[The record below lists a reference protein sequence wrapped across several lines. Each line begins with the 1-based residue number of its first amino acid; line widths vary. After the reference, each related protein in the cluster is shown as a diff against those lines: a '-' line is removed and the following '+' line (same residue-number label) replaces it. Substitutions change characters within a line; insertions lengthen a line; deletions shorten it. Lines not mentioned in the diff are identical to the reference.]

1 MFIWYFL
8 EWRFMSYG
16 IRLRKIRDKLNLSQ
30 QEFAEKLHT
39 TQATVS
45 RYEKDLRM
53 PDADFLEKLTE
64 LYHLNINWLLTGK
77 GEMFLGQTSQ
87 TSEFQ
92 ANNNE
97 LEKQQKRLQDL
108 QKQVD
113 LLKKNIQEIDIE
125 YDQEKKRSSDLIHE
139 NQKLNREL
147 LTLMRDLIDCKNLVI
162 KLQQK

>member
-1 MFIWYFL
+1 
-8 EWRFMSYG
+8 
-16 IRLRKIRDKLNLSQ
+16 
-30 QEFAEKLHT
+30 
-39 TQATVS
+39 
-45 RYEKDLRM
+45 
-53 PDADFLEKLTE
+53 
-64 LYHLNINWLLTGK
+64 
-77 GEMFLGQTSQ
+77 MFLGQTPQ

-92 ANNNE
+92 TNNNE
-97 LEKQQKRLQDL
+97 LEKQEKRLQDL

-125 YDQEKKRSSDLIHE
+125 YDQEKKRSSDLIQE

>member
-1 MFIWYFL
+1 MDIGV
-8 EWRFMSYG
+8 RFKE
-16 IRLRKIRDKLNLSQ
+16 IRCKLKLNQTEFSNKINVTQSAVSQ
-30 QEFAEKLHT
+30 IEK
-39 TQATVS
+39 
-45 RYEKDLRM
+45 
-53 PDADFLEKLTE
+53 
-64 LYHLNINWLLTGK
+64 NIISPSSDVLINISNTYNVNLNWLLTGK
-77 GEMFLGQTSQ
+77 GDMFLGQTPQ

>member
-1 MFIWYFL
+1 MVGNRL
-8 EWRFMSYG
+8 KS
-16 IRLRKIRDKLNLSQ
+16 IRENLNLNQSQ
-30 QEFAEKLHT
+30 FAESLGLKQGSYSAIENNKANLT
-39 TQATVS
+39 DTVILLLKYRFS
-45 RYEKDLRM
+45 
-53 PDADFLEKLTE
+53 
-64 LYHLNINWLLTGK
+64 INDDWLLTGK
-77 GEMFLGQTSQ
+77 GEMFLGQTPQ

>member
-1 MFIWYFL
+1 MVENRL
-8 EWRFMSYG
+8 KS
-16 IRLRKIRDKLNLSQ
+16 IRENLNLNQSQ
-30 QEFAEKLHT
+30 FAESLGLKQGSYSAIENNKANLT
-39 TQATVS
+39 DTVILLLKYRFS
-45 RYEKDLRM
+45 
-53 PDADFLEKLTE
+53 
-64 LYHLNINWLLTGK
+64 INDDWLLTGK
-77 GEMFLGQTSQ
+77 GEMFLGQTPQ

>member
-1 MFIWYFL
+1 
-8 EWRFMSYG
+8 MSIG
-16 IRLRKIRDKLNLSQ
+16 QRLMKVRKSLKVSQVEMAKLLNCSQ
-30 QEFAEKLHT
+30 PNISE
-39 TQATVS
+39 
-45 RYEKDLRM
+45 YEKDNIGVPISSLIIIRN
-53 PDADFLEKLTE
+53 T
-64 LYHLNINWLLTGK
+64 YNINLDWLLTGK

>member
-1 MFIWYFL
+1 MIDV
-8 EWRFMSYG
+8 
-16 IRLRKIRDKLNLSQ
+16 RLREIRKYKRLTQDDFAKKIGLKQGSI
-30 QEFAEKLHT
+30 
-39 TQATVS
+39 
-45 RYEKDLRM
+45 
-53 PDADFLEKLTE
+53 ADWERGKSSPSIDTLVIIANSF
-64 LYHLNINWLLTGK
+64 NINLHWLLTGQ
-77 GEMFLGQTSQ
+77 GEMFLGQTPQ